1 MSTRGIYTFKAFGE
15 TFHVYKHSD
24 NYPTGAQ
31 IALANVLATG
41 KAWDLPRFEAD
52 EFAAGFV
59 AANKEGGGNVRLAKS
74 RTAASDVEYGYTV
87 AQVAGKKDIQLTV
100 TSTDFWDNKNK
111 ETKLWTG
118 RLIDFTQE
126 VAAKLAE

>member
-31 IALANVLATG
+31 IALAAVMEQG

-59 AANKEGGGNVRLAKS
+59 AANKDGGGNVRLAKS
-74 RTAASDVEYGYTV
+74 RTSACDVAYGYTV
-87 AQVAGKKDIQLTV
+87 AQIKGKKDVQLTV
-100 TSTDFWDNKNK
+100 TSIDFWDGKAK
-111 ETKLWTG
+111 ETKLWAG
-118 RLIDFTQE
+118 RLVDFTPE
-126 VAAKLAE
+126 VAAKLEE

>member
-31 IALANVLATG
+31 EALAAVMSQG

-59 AANKEGGGNVRLAKS
+59 AANKNGGGNVRLAKS
-74 RTAASDVEYGYTV
+74 RTAAADVQYGYTV
-87 AQVAGKKDIQLTV
+87 AQVKGKKAIQLTV
-100 TSTDFWDNKNK
+100 TSTDFWGEKAT

-118 RLIDFTQE
+118 NLVDFTPE
-126 VAAKLAE
+126 VAATLE

>member
-24 NYPTGAQ
+24 SYPTGAQ
-31 IALANVLATG
+31 IALAAVIDQG
-41 KAWDLPRFEAD
+41 KAWALPRFEAD

-59 AANKEGGGNVRLAKS
+59 AANKDGGGNIRLAKS
-74 RTAASDVEYGYTV
+74 RTSAADVAYGYTV
-87 AQVAGKKDIQLTV
+87 AQVKGKKAIQLTV
-100 TSTDFWDNKNK
+100 TSTDFWDEKTK

-118 RLIDFTQE
+118 NLVDFTPE
-126 VAAKLAE
+126 VAATLE